1 MTIPLTFF
9 NNETETSSTI
19 VGWDSSIDFNDT
31 TFTIGSDATNG
42 FANTNVEEIIVYN
55 REMTAAEKLDVRN
68 YLNTKYKIY

>member
-1 MTIPLTFF
+1 VF
-9 NNETETSSTI
+9 NQ
-19 VGWDSSIDFNDT
+19 T

>member
-1 MTIPLTFF
+1 M
-9 NNETETSSTI
+9 
-19 VGWDSSIDFNDT
+19 VGWSNTVVFNQT

-55 REMTAAEKLDVRN
+55 REMTAVDKLDVRN